1 MIQWYIFSDLEREM
15 QVEDFSQ
22 GMSSSDSGVPDFK
35 KILIEQILL
44 IPMPRIT
51 NGINLEAPSPAPHWV
66 QRKCLTSHTV
76 IAGSSFCWAGHSCTS
91 EPVVGVSSASV
102 LLFLQACSPPPVPR
116 EAKGIG
122 TAGP

>member
-51 NGINLEAPSPAPHWV
+51 NGINLEVSLQSPGRQANT
-66 QRKCLTSHTV
+66 K
-76 IAGSSFCWAGHSCTS
+76 I
-91 EPVVGVSSASV
+91 
-102 LLFLQACSPPPVPR
+102 LL
-116 EAKGIG
+116 
-122 TAGP
+122 